1 MKDFS
6 KMVSVQ
12 ERESI
17 ILVMEDL
24 GKDNGFIIYKM
35 DMDFILIMMAQSVG
49 EHGKW
54 DKKSV
59 NKKINNYQNKH
70 SKTE

>member
-1 MKDFS
+1 
-6 KMVSVQ
+6 
-12 ERESI
+12 
-17 ILVMEDL
+17 
-24 GKDNGFIIYKM
+24 
-35 DMDFILIMMAQSVG
+35 VG

-70 SKTE
+70 SKTEWIYKSKFNNENHQFLYLYNFY